1 MHRTIATGPRPF
13 AASSLLAL
21 GCVLALAVSAAAHP
35 LGNFTI
41 NHYSRLSF
49 ADNQVRVTYV
59 LDMAEIPTFQQAAD
73 LDPDGDGAL
82 SDEEKRRYLE
92 TIVPRLASNLDL
104 RIGGERVPLSAVE
117 QDALY
122 KPGVGGLKVLR
133 IESVLTGA
141 LPSGWEANGSA
152 TYTNRNYEDR
162 LGWREIVVR
171 GGPDVAILRS
181 TAPTSDVSNEL
192 RAYPEDSL
200 ATPLDHREASFT
212 LTSGYGGPAEDT
224 AGLAAANVRAG
235 DSRASTSKV
244 AALISPGELTPRVM
258 LVALLAALLWG
269 AAHALTP
276 GHGKTVV
283 AAYLIGTRGA
293 ARHAVFL
300 GLTVTLTHTLGVF
313 ALGGATLYLS
323 RYILPE
329 QLYPWLS
336 VVSGLMVVVIGGTL
350 LVRRTRAALS
360 TSAHQPHDHAP
371 DSHTGAHGHSHSLH
385 SHDRNDLASSLATG
399 SGQPDHNLAH
409 GHDLDRITHFE
420 NAAHGLHE
428 HAADHSHALVGDDHA
443 HEHGDPDHPHTHHH
457 GDHTHTHDGSTHSH
471 LPPGADGSK
480 VTIKS
485 LVALGVSGGLVTC
498 PSALVLLLSAISLGR
513 LGFGLVLVITFSL
526 GLAGVL
532 TGIGLVLVYARRWFE
547 RYSFEMRAPR
557 YLPVASALAISII
570 GLLIVVDALRQTG
583 LGG

>member
-1 MHRTIATGPRPF
+1 MKALRDKE
-13 AASSLLAL
+13 SSLR
-21 GCVLALAVSAAAHP
+21 AVGREYTARRPTTTVRGVVAACARMRWRSRSRQRSIRWAIHDQQPPELRRQPSAS
-35 LGNFTI
+35 
-41 NHYSRLSF
+41 Y
-49 ADNQVRVTYV
+49 VRPGHGG
-59 LDMAEIPTFQQAAD
+59 IPTFQQAAD

-122 KPGVGGLKVLR
+122 KPGVGGLKLLR

-235 DSRASTSKV
+235 DSRASTSRV

-269 AAHALTP
+269 AAHAS
-276 GHGKTVV
+276 HRATV
-283 AAYLIGTRGA
+283 
-293 ARHAVFL
+293 
-300 GLTVTLTHTLGVF
+300 
-313 ALGGATLYLS
+313 S
-323 RYILPE
+323 R
-329 QLYPWLS
+329 
-336 VVSGLMVVVIGGTL
+336 
-350 LVRRTRAALS
+350 
-360 TSAHQPHDHAP
+360 
-371 DSHTGAHGHSHSLH
+371 
-385 SHDRNDLASSLATG
+385 SSRPT
-399 SGQPDHNLAH
+399 
-409 GHDLDRITHFE
+409 
-420 NAAHGLHE
+420 
-428 HAADHSHALVGDDHA
+428 
-443 HEHGDPDHPHTHHH
+443 
-457 GDHTHTHDGSTHSH
+457 
-471 LPPGADGSK
+471 
-480 VTIKS
+480 
-485 LVALGVSGGLVTC
+485 
-498 PSALVLLLSAISLGR
+498 
-513 LGFGLVLVITFSL
+513 
-526 GLAGVL
+526 
-532 TGIGLVLVYARRWFE
+532 
-547 RYSFEMRAPR
+547 
-557 YLPVASALAISII
+557 
-570 GLLIVVDALRQTG
+570 
-583 LGG
+583 